1 MMMTPITMKR
11 TKRMSMTNLTEYERK
26 VLYSLEDL
34 RSTLFSIK
42 GCVWA
47 LYGSILGGLFGFVL
61 AAAFIK

>member
-1 MMMTPITMKR
+1 
-11 TKRMSMTNLTEYERK
+11 MSTTNLTEYERK